1 MTNFDF
7 LTSDPQF
14 DTFSSGAVSAE
25 KILYVD
31 TSASVLNCR
40 WLSLLCVSNRS

>member
-14 DTFSSGAVSAE
+14 DTFSSVAVSDE
-25 KILYVD
+25 RILHIGF
-31 TSASVLNCR
+31 TT
-40 WLSLLCVSNRS
+40 LSCF